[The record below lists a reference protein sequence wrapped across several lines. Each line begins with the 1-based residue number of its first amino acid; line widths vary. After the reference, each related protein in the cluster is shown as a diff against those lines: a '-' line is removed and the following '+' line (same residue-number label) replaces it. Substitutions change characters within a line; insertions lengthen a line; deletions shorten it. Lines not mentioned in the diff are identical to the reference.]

1 MMFTTES
8 SRKQLPIRVLQVATI
23 MNRGGLET
31 MLMNYYR
38 HIDRSRIQ
46 FDFMVHRQD
55 RGAYDDEIKSLGG
68 RIFRVHPIH
77 PKYFVAYIKELDKFF
92 RMHKEYK
99 IVHSHL
105 DVLSTFVLRLA
116 RKNNVP
122 VRISHSHSTS
132 FADIGI
138 RKHFKLYSK
147 KHLNN
152 ECTHFFAC
160 SKAAGRFQ
168 FGNDIVDSG
177 RLTIMRN
184 AIDTDRFK
192 FNVAARNRICTELN
206 LGDKFVIGHVGR
218 FAYEKNH
225 EFIVDVFNEV
235 AKTERDAYLLLVGD
249 GELRDAIENKVAG
262 MGLSDKV
269 MFVGSVP
276 NVNDYLSAMDV
287 FLFPS
292 RFEGLGIVCIEAQAS
307 DLPVI
312 ASTMV
317 PRDVSLTRNVKF
329 LELDAPL
336 DQWANAVSNCKNIN
350 RTNDSNVTV
359 AKAYGIENSARLL
372 KNFYED
378 VLDDYNCFYSYI

>member
-1 MMFTTES
+1 MFAPKC
-8 SRKQLPIRVLQVATI
+8 SREQLTVRVLQVATI

-38 HIDRSRIQ
+38 HIDRSSIQ
-46 FDFMVHRQD
+46 FDFMVHRQE
-55 RGAYDDEIKSLGG
+55 RGAYDDEIESLGG

-77 PKYFVAYIKELDKFF
+77 PKYFMVYVKELDQFF
-92 RMHKEYK
+92 RTHNEYE

-105 DVLSTFVLRLA
+105 DVLSTFVLRAA
-116 RKNNVP
+116 RKNDVP
-122 VRISHSHSTS
+122 VRISHSHNTS
-132 FADIGI
+132 FADTGI
-138 RKHFKLYSK
+138 RRLFKLYSK
-147 KHLNN
+147 KHLND

-160 SKAAGRFQ
+160 SEAAGRFQ

-184 AIDTDRFK
+184 AIDTQKFRF
-192 FNVAARNRICTELN
+192 NDSVRRNIRNALHLEN
-206 LGDKFVIGHVGR
+206 KFVIGHIGR
-218 FAYEKNH
+218 FAYQKNH

-249 GELRDAIENKVAG
+249 GELRGAIEDKVAG

-307 DLPVI
+307 GLPVV

-329 LELDAPL
+329 LELDAPP
-336 DQWANAVSNCKNIN
+336 DQWANAISNCKNIN

-359 AKAYGIENSARLL
+359 AKAYGIENSVRLL
-372 KNFYED
+372 ENFYED
-378 VLDDYNCFYSYI
+378 VLDDYNCFYAYI